1 MQHSHGVIFRCD
13 ASQSI
18 GTGHVARCKVLAHL
32 LKRRGC
38 RPVFFCRDHEDSL
51 HRQILHGE
59 FECVTLPRRQQ
70 SVSVIEPSPYA
81 EWLGCS
87 QKQDASDCLSGL
99 AELSDFHASYVVV
112 DHYALDHAWEGCLL
126 SALSGAKLLVIDDLA
141 DRPHAADWLVDTGRL
156 HGWSDPAYAQ
166 LVNSKCQMLLGP
178 RYSLLSEDYG
188 KLREC
193 TEERM
198 DLRRVLVF
206 FGGVDRS
213 NWCSLAL
220 KALSH
225 PQLED
230 LQVDVVLCAGA
241 THVQAIQKFVAHR
254 AGWTLHVGLPTL
266 SPLVASA
273 DVALGAAGSHSWERA
288 SLGLPAMAVAVAENQ
303 VELLAALVGE
313 GLVECPDVD
322 KRSET
327 VDAFAQF
334 LIGLR
339 RDPEKLRLMSVSA
352 AAIVD
357 ACGVSRVCSAMLG
370 VNPPLRLRPALST
383 DMGLYFWWVNDPDV
397 RRSSLQTGLISF
409 EQHCRWF
416 QARVSSDT
424 ALMHVLVDSDDL
436 PVGQI
441 RFERLDSDSNQAFV
455 SFSLDRLARGQ
466 GLAGRLLSLG
476 LDAMRNQ
483 WGHHMDVVAEVKAEN
498 LASARVFLRAGFRE
512 LARSNKGVR
521 CFVQDS
527 TTPCG
532 ECP

>member
-1 MQHSHGVIFRCD
+1 MNHSCGVIFRCD
-13 ASQSI
+13 ASQTI
-18 GTGHVARCKVLAHL
+18 GSGHVARCKVLARS

-38 RPVFFCRDHEDSL
+38 RPVFFCRDHADSL
-51 HRQILHGE
+51 HRQLLCGE
-59 FECVTLPRRQQ
+59 FECVTLPRPKQ
-70 SVSVIEPSPYA
+70 SVSKVEQSPYA

-87 QKQDASDCLSGL
+87 QQQDVSDCLDGIS
-99 AELSDFHASYVVV
+99 ELSGFRAGYVVV
-112 DHYALDHAWEGCLL
+112 DHYALDHSWERYLV

-141 DRPHAADWLVDTGRL
+141 DRPHAADWLVDTGRI
-156 HGWSDPAYAQ
+156 HGWSDSAYAR
-166 LVNSKCQMLLGP
+166 LVDSKCQMLLGP

-188 KLREC
+188 KARDRIV
-193 TEERM
+193 ERT

-206 FGGVDRS
+206 FGGVDQS

-220 KALSH
+220 NALSH
-225 PQLED
+225 SQLED
-230 LQVDVVLCAGA
+230 LQVDVVLGAGA
-241 THVQAIQKFVAHR
+241 PHVQAIQQCVAQR
-254 AGWTLHVGLPTL
+254 PGWTLHVGLSTL

-313 GLVECPDVD
+313 GLVESPDVNQ
-322 KRSET
+322 RSEI

-339 RDPEKLRLMSVSA
+339 RDPEKLRLMSSSA

-357 ACGVSRVCSAMLG
+357 GCGGSRVSCAMLG
-370 VNPPLRLRPALST
+370 VNPQLKLRPALST

-409 EQHCRWF
+409 QQHSRWF
-416 QARVSSDT
+416 QARLSSDT
-424 ALMHVLVDSDDL
+424 ALMYILVDSDDL

-441 RFERLDSDSNQAFV
+441 RFERLDSECHQSLV

-466 GLAGRLLSLG
+466 GLAGRLLSMG
-476 LDAMRNQ
+476 LDAMRHQ
-483 WGHHMDVVAEVKAEN
+483 WGQQMEVVADVKTEN

-521 CFVQDS
+521 CFVQGS
-527 TTPCG
+527 MTPCG
-532 ECP
+532 ECT

>member
-1 MQHSHGVIFRCD
+1 MQRSRGVIFRCD

-18 GTGHVARCKVLAHL
+18 GTGHVARCKVLARS

-38 RPVFFCRDHEDSL
+38 RPVFFCRDHADSL
-51 HRQILHGE
+51 HHQILHGE

-70 SVSVIEPSPYA
+70 SVSVIAPSPYA

-87 QKQDASDCLSGL
+87 QQQDASDCLSGL

-112 DHYALDHAWEGCLL
+112 DHYALDQAWEGCLL
-126 SALSGAKLLVIDDLA
+126 SALSRAKLLVIDDLA
-141 DRPHAADWLVDTGRL
+141 DRPHAGDWLVDTGRL

-166 LVNSKCQMLLGP
+166 LVDSKCQMLLGP

-188 KLREC
+188 KAREC
-193 TEERM
+193 IVERT

-206 FGGVDRS
+206 FGGVDLS

-230 LQVDVVLCAGA
+230 LQVDVVLGAGA
-241 THVQAIQKFVAHR
+241 PHVQAIQQCVAKR
-254 AGWTLHVGLPTL
+254 PGWTLHVGLPTL
-266 SPLVASA
+266 SKLVASA

-288 SLGLPAMAVAVAENQ
+288 SLGLPAIVVAVVENQ
-303 VELLAALVGE
+303 VELLTALVGE
-313 GLVECPDVD
+313 GLVESPDVD
-322 KRSET
+322 KRSEI

-339 RDPEKLRLMSVSA
+339 LDPEKLRSMSVSA
-352 AAIVD
+352 AAIID
-357 ACGVSRVCSAMLG
+357 CYGVSRVCSAMLG
-370 VNPPLRLRPALST
+370 VNSPLRLRPALSI

-409 EQHCRWF
+409 EKHCRWF
-416 QARVSSDT
+416 QARLSSDN
-424 ALMHVLVDSDDL
+424 ALMYVLVDSDDL

-441 RFERLDSDSNQAFV
+441 RFERSESERNQALV
-455 SFSLDRLARGQ
+455 SFSLDRLARGH
-466 GLAGRLLSLG
+466 GIAGCLLSLG
-476 LDAMRNQ
+476 LDAMRHQ
-483 WGHHMDVVAEVKAEN
+483 WGQKMCVVAEVKTEN
-498 LASARVFLRAGFRE
+498 LASVRVFLRAGFRE
-512 LARSNKGVR
+512 LLPSRKGVR

-527 TTPCG
+527 TTSSG
-532 ECP
+532 EGV

>member
-1 MQHSHGVIFRCD
+1 MQHSSGVIFRCD

-18 GTGHVARCKVLAHL
+18 GTGHVARCKVLAHS

-38 RPVFFCRDHEDSL
+38 RPVFFCRDHADSL

-70 SVSVIEPSPYA
+70 SVSVNEQSSYA

-87 QKQDASDCLSGL
+87 QQQDASDCLNGL
-99 AELSDFHASYVVV
+99 AKLFDFHASYVVV
-112 DHYALDHAWEGCLL
+112 DHYALDHTWERGLL

-141 DRPHAADWLVDTGRL
+141 DRPHSADWLVDTGRL
-156 HGWSDPAYAQ
+156 HCWSDPAYVQ
-166 LVNSKCQMLLGP
+166 LVDSKCQMLLGP
-178 RYSLLSEDYG
+178 RYSFLSEDYG
-188 KLREC
+188 KARERIV
-193 TEERM
+193 ERT

-206 FGGVDRS
+206 FGGVDHS

-230 LQVDVVLCAGA
+230 LQVDVVLGAGA
-241 THVQAIQKFVAHR
+241 PHVQAIQQCVDQR
-254 AGWTLHVGLPTL
+254 PGWTLHVGLPTL
-266 SPLVASA
+266 SSLVASA

-288 SLGLPAMAVAVAENQ
+288 SLGLPAMAIAVAENQ
-303 VELLAALVGE
+303 VELLAALLRE
-313 GLVECPDVD
+313 GLVESPDVD

-327 VDAFAQF
+327 VDAFSQF

-339 RDPEKLRLMSVSA
+339 RDCEKLRLMSVSA

-357 ACGVSRVCSAMLG
+357 GFGVSRVCSAMLG
-370 VNPPLRLRPALST
+370 VNTLLRLRPALST

-416 QARVSSDT
+416 HSRLSSDN

-441 RFERLDSDSNQAFV
+441 RFERLDFDRNQALV
-455 SFSLDRLARGQ
+455 SFSLDRLARGH

-476 LDAMRNQ
+476 LDAMRHQ
-483 WGHHMDVVAEVKAEN
+483 WGQQMGVVAEVKSEN
-498 LASARVFLRAGFRE
+498 LASARVFSIAGFRE
-512 LARSNKGVR
+512 LASSNKGVR
-521 CFVQDS
+521 CFVQGS
-527 TTPCG
+527 TTP
-532 ECP
+532 

>member
-1 MQHSHGVIFRCD
+1 ML
-13 ASQSI
+13 
-18 GTGHVARCKVLAHL
+18 ARS

-38 RPVFFCRDHEDSL
+38 RPVFFCRDHADSL
-51 HRQILHGE
+51 HHQILHGE

-70 SVSVIEPSPYA
+70 SVSVIAPSPYA

-87 QKQDASDCLSGL
+87 QQQDASDCLSGL

-112 DHYALDHAWEGCLL
+112 DHYALDQAWEGCLL
-126 SALSGAKLLVIDDLA
+126 SALSRAKLLVIDDLA
-141 DRPHAADWLVDTGRL
+141 DRPHAGDWLVDTGRL

-166 LVNSKCQMLLGP
+166 LVDSKCQMLLGP

-188 KLREC
+188 KAREC
-193 TEERM
+193 IVERT

-230 LQVDVVLCAGA
+230 LQVDVVLGAGA
-241 THVQAIQKFVAHR
+241 PHVQAIQQCVAKR
-254 AGWTLHVGLPTL
+254 PGWTLHVGLPTL
-266 SPLVASA
+266 SKLVASA

-288 SLGLPAMAVAVAENQ
+288 SLGLPAIVVAVVENQ
-303 VELLAALVGE
+303 VELLTALVGE
-313 GLVECPDVD
+313 GLVESPDVD
-322 KRSET
+322 KRSEI

-339 RDPEKLRLMSVSA
+339 LDPEKLRSMSVSA
-352 AAIVD
+352 AAIID
-357 ACGVSRVCSAMLG
+357 CYGVSRVCSAMLG
-370 VNPPLRLRPALST
+370 VNSPLRLRPALSI

-409 EQHCRWF
+409 EKHCRWF
-416 QARVSSDT
+416 QARLSSDN
-424 ALMHVLVDSDDL
+424 ALMYVLVDSDDL

-441 RFERLDSDSNQAFV
+441 RFERSESERNQALV
-455 SFSLDRLARGQ
+455 SFSLDRLARGH
-466 GLAGRLLSLG
+466 GIAGCLLSLG
-476 LDAMRNQ
+476 LDAMRHQ
-483 WGHHMDVVAEVKAEN
+483 WGQKMCVVAEVKTEN
-498 LASARVFLRAGFRE
+498 LASVRVFLRAGFRE
-512 LARSNKGVR
+512 LLPSRKGVR

-527 TTPCG
+527 TTSSG
-532 ECP
+532 EGV